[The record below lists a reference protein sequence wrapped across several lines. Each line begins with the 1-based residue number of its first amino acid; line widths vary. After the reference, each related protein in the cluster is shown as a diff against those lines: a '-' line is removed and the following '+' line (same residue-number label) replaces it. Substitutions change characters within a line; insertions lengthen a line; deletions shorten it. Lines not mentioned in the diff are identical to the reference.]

1 MITIKI
7 CWSIFKDAIF
17 HSRWSKISSIFTTI
31 GLFISISGLTVDK
44 LFGWEWFE
52 QIPKHIWWFLIV
64 CCLILIILRVLW
76 ISALKIEEHSF
87 SEKELYTP
95 VKLIR
100 KIKDIST
107 IINQHNAQEKTVVE
121 TLDSICNK
129 LREIFDKLTDSSCC
143 VSVKIIEGPKNGDF
157 DKPISEILNFKVHN
171 IAHDNHHKSRRET
184 EDYNNTEHFIREN
197 TAFFTVVGKLGK
209 SGKLFYLNNDVNISN
224 GYTTS
229 SPYKDENGNSTN
241 PPYKSELVFPIYKI
255 KDNQI
260 FSFLGFLCIDS
271 DKKESFSKEDVAFE
285 IGMMYSDIL
294 YNILPSY
301 N

>member
-1 MITIKI
+1 MDKCSENWGTQFLWKRTI
-7 CWSIFKDAIF
+7 
-17 HSRWSKISSIFTTI
+17 
-31 GLFISISGLTVDK
+31 
-44 LFGWEWFE
+44 
-52 QIPKHIWWFLIV
+52 
-64 CCLILIILRVLW
+64 
-76 ISALKIEEHSF
+76 
-87 SEKELYTP
+87 YP

-260 FSFLGFLCIDS
+260 FSFWVSFVLTVIKRKFFKRRRCFWNRNDVFGYTIQHFTFL
-271 DKKESFSKEDVAFE
+271 
-285 IGMMYSDIL
+285 
-294 YNILPSY
+294 
-301 N
+301 